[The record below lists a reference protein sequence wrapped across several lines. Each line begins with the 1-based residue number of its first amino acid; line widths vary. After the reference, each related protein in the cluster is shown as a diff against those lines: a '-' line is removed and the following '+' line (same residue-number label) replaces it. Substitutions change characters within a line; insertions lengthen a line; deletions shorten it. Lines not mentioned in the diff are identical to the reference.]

1 MVIDKNYFLA
11 RLANGEDIDRI
22 GEDIADMMNA
32 AVAEHE
38 AIKEAEA
45 AKAAE
50 KAAAAEKAQTKR
62 DLIENMINII
72 KDLAELE
79 GMDPNDFATDE
90 KDIDELVEG
99 FTDMF
104 QALMLVKKIVDTQ
117 EHKRF
122 VKTSRINAPKSD
134 DEVLANFINSL
145 I

>member
-11 RLANGEDIDRI
+11 RLANGEDISHI

-38 AIKEAEA
+38 AIKEAE
-45 AKAAE
+45 AAE

-79 GMDPNDFATDE
+79 GMDPNDFAADE

-122 VKTSRINAPKSD
+122 VKTSHINAPKSD